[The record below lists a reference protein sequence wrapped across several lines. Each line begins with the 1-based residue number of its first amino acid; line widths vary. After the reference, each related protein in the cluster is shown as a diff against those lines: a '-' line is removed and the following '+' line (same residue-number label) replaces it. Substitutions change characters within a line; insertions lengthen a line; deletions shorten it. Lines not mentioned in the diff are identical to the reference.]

1 MNVYI
6 FVKKSVKKMIYE
18 HTGPLPGFNHTS
30 ASLSTSRNY
39 TDTSTQRFL
48 SGTLNLSKG
57 NE

>member
-18 HTGPLPGFNHTS
+18 RRA
-30 ASLSTSRNY
+30 ASD

-48 SGTLNLSKG
+48 SEGQ
-57 NE
+57 